1 MPSTPESIASVR
13 TPHARLD
20 DARTAELS
28 WMRGIVLSLRLLARD
43 WRAGELR
50 VLVIGLIIAVASF
63 TTVAFFTDR
72 VRQALSQEAGQ
83 LLGADLVVIS
93 DRPID
98 AAWEQQARDR
108 GLETM
113 RTVRFPS
120 MTVYGEHTQ
129 LTEIKAV
136 GAGYPLKGKLVI
148 DDGKQAV
155 QHPGIPP
162 PGTVWADERLLARLS
177 VGIGDSISV
186 GARKFQIG
194 ARVSE
199 DPGDQHQLSLSR
211 TAVDHEPGGSRVDAA
226 DPGWQPRDL
235 PPGICRLACRRY
247 ASCARASRVRRR
259 RVNVWRTYATRGPKC
274 APRSSERKNFWGSRR
289 CCR

>member
-1 MPSTPESIASVR
+1 MPSTPESIAAVR
-13 TPHARLD
+13 TPHARVD
-20 DARTAELS
+20 DTRATELS
-28 WMRGIVLSLRLLARD
+28 WMRGIALSLRLLARD

-50 VLVIGLIIAVASF
+50 VLVIGLVIAVASF

-98 AAWEQQARDR
+98 AAWEQQARER
-108 GLETM
+108 GLDTM

-120 MTVYGEHTQ
+120 MTVYGERTQ

-136 GAGYPLKGKLVI
+136 GTGYPLKGKLVI

-162 PGTVWADERLLARLS
+162 PGTVWADERLLARLAVS
-177 VGIGDSISV
+177 IGDSISI

-199 DPGDQHQLSLSR
+199 DPETSISFLSLGPRLIMNLEDLES
-211 TAVDHEPGGSRVDAA
+211 TQLIQVGSRVTYRLGFAGSMQAVRELRARLEGQTQAGQRVEDVRDA
-226 DPGWQPRDL
+226 
-235 PPGICRLACRRY
+235 RRN
-247 ASCARASRVRRR
+247 R
-259 RVNVWRTYATRGPKC
+259 
-274 APRSSERKNFWGSRR
+274 
-289 CCR
+289 